1 MRKGTWKDETG
12 WRRRHG
18 KRTQGK
24 RTRYGAF
31 GLRPRH
37 GRWERSR
44 QADLVFSV
52 TREAVTNVL
61 RHAHDAHRVT
71 VAWDH
76 AEGGS
81 CTVTVRDD
89 GAPTAV
95 AGTGTASVTEIS
107 GSEGTGIA
115 RLRRRVEA
123 TGGGLA
129 AGPSPDGGWEVR
141 ARIPRLDATMEDG
154 EDAEGTEDADSTG
167 AMEDS

>member
-1 MRKGTWKDETG
+1 MGNVHRGSGLDTV
-12 WRRRHG
+12 RS
-18 KRTQGK
+18 
-24 RTRYGAF
+24 AF
-31 GLRPRH
+31 ARAM

-44 QADLVFSV
+44 EADLVFSV

-76 AEGGS
+76 AEDGS

-95 AGTGTASVTEIS
+95 AGTGTASVTEI
-107 GSEGTGIA
+107 GGFEGTGIA